1 MSAVKIMHSLFQ
13 SEISFQMRTQHQDG
27 LAMTECAV
35 LTRKGT
41 KVADVAWAS
50 LERLL
55 EIRDSIQAI
64 VAPEICLEVL
74 SASNTDQ
81 EMNEKRELY
90 FERGALE
97 FWICTETGDMRF
109 FNRSGQFEKSS
120 LFPDFPVKIQI

>member
-13 SEISFQMRTQHQDG
+13 SEISFQMRTQRQDG

-64 VAPEICLEVL
+64 VAPEICVEVL